1 MLQLM
6 IIDDINYIWLA
17 IYGLVTVNSAI
28 IKKNYYSVMV
38 VLFKHYQRI
47 NKYKIKRL
55 LITKSS

>member
-1 MLQLM
+1 M
-6 IIDDINYIWLA
+6 NYIWLA